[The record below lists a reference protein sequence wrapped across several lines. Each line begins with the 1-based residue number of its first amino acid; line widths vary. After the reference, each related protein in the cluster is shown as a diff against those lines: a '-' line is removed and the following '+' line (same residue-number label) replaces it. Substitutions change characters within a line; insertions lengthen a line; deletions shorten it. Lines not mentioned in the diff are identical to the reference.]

1 MNDPRVGP
9 NPGGETAATGGGG
22 WELLR
27 DVPLTLAVEVGRA
40 TLKVRDLVGL
50 EAGSLVMTAKRS
62 GEVMDVSLD
71 GRVFGRA
78 EVLVRR
84 DRLAARLT
92 EVVGGD
98 R

>member
-1 MNDPRVGP
+1 
-9 NPGGETAATGGGG
+9 
-22 WELLR
+22 
-27 DVPLTLAVEVGRA
+27 
-40 TLKVRDLVGL
+40 
-50 EAGSLVMTAKRS
+50 
-62 GEVMDVSLD
+62 MDVSLD
-71 GRVFGRA
+71 GCVFARA

>member
-1 MNDPRVGP
+1 MSDPRVGP
-9 NPGGETAATGGGG
+9 EPGADAAVAGGGG

-50 EAGSLVMTAKRS
+50 EAGSLVMTTKRS
-62 GEVMDVSLD
+62 GAAMDVSLD